1 MIKRPNLTNYTDER
15 IIEVIFLL
23 FGIGVMAWV
32 PRLPEVKDNL
42 GLNNGQFGTI
52 ISTGGIGAL
61 VSLLTMGHV
70 VHHIG
75 TGKVIRL
82 GFTLLALVFASI
94 PHLTN
99 PFLFLIIN
107 LLAGFAISTVH
118 LSVNAQA
125 FADQETLGRP
135 IISKMHGMWA
145 VGALVTAIFSSLL
158 IGRIS
163 LAAHLGFLELFIWA
177 LALFLLQLRNETL
190 LKPKAHK
197 DSSFSI
203 TGIYST
209 FRIDYVV
216 SAGLLCG
223 VFIEFIIGD
232 WASIFARD
240 SIGIKSGLNAL
251 PYIIYTLTMIIGRL
265 NANKI
270 QRKFTVERS
279 VKLFGILGGVGFATG
294 IILSRI
300 FVSENQ
306 NLAFIFALLGFAVG
320 GFGASIMGPTF
331 TNAAIERS
339 NQPSSV
345 VVGQIGVVNNIS
357 IWILKTIVAWTAQL
371 TSLYTALLFPALML
385 TLIGIFAG
393 ATKQVQSK

>member
-1 MIKRPNLTNYTDER
+1 
-15 IIEVIFLL
+15 
-23 FGIGVMAWV
+23 
-32 PRLPEVKDNL
+32 
-42 GLNNGQFGTI
+42 
-52 ISTGGIGAL
+52 
-61 VSLLTMGHV
+61 
-70 VHHIG
+70 
-75 TGKVIRL
+75 
-82 GFTLLALVFASI
+82 
-94 PHLTN
+94 
-99 PFLFLIIN
+99 
-107 LLAGFAISTVH
+107 
-118 LSVNAQA
+118 
-125 FADQETLGRP
+125 
-135 IISKMHGMWA
+135 
-145 VGALVTAIFSSLL
+145 
-158 IGRIS
+158 
-163 LAAHLGFLELFIWA
+163 
-177 LALFLLQLRNETL
+177 
-190 LKPKAHK
+190 
-197 DSSFSI
+197 
-203 TGIYST
+203 
-209 FRIDYVV
+209 
-216 SAGLLCG
+216 
-223 VFIEFIIGD
+223 
-232 WASIFARD
+232 
-240 SIGIKSGLNAL
+240 
-251 PYIIYTLTMIIGRL
+251 MIIGRL

>member
-1 MIKRPNLTNYTDER
+1 MRKRSNLTNYTDER
-15 IIEVIFLL
+15 IIEVIFFL

-61 VSLLTMGHV
+61 ISLLTMGHV

-75 TGKVIRL
+75 TGIVIRS
-82 GFTLLALVFASI
+82 GFTLLALVFAAI

-99 PFLFLIIN
+99 PFIFLLTNI
-107 LLAGFAISTVH
+107 LAGFAISTVH

-145 VGALVTAIFSSLL
+145 VGALTTAIISSFL
-158 IGRIS
+158 ISRVT
-163 LAAHLGFLELFIWA
+163 LAMHLGFLELFI
-177 LALFLLQLRNETL
+177 LAFAMFLLQLRNETL

-197 DSSFSI
+197 DANFSLSGIFSS
-203 TGIYST
+203 
-209 FRIDYVV
+209 FRIDYLV

-223 VFIEFIIGD
+223 VLIEFTIGD

-251 PYIIYTLTMIIGRL
+251 PYIIYTLMMIAGRL

-270 QRKFTVERS
+270 HKYFSVERS
-279 VKLFGILGGVGFATG
+279 VKIFGVFGGFGFGGG
-294 IILSRI
+294 IILSHL
-300 FVSENQ
+300 FVDRNQ
-306 NLAFIFALLGFAVG
+306 NLAFIFALIGFAIG

-339 NQPSSV
+339 NQPSSM

-357 IWILKTIVAWTAQL
+357 VWIFKTIVAWTAQL
-371 TSLYTALLFPALML
+371 TSLFIALLLPALML
-385 TLIGIFAG
+385 SAIGLFAG